1 MITKSEVNI
10 KNLQDEDRMLRKK
23 IKRSNLHENA
33 FKQCMYT
40 NIEMQTLKQI
50 RIQYNR
56 LIRQQSRLVRRT
68 ISTPCK
74 C

>member
-23 IKRSNLHENA
+23 KVNDNA
-33 FKQCMYT
+33 FKQYIYT
-40 NIEMQTLKQI
+40 NIEMKTLKQI

-56 LIRQQSRLVRRT
+56 FIRQQSRLVRRT
-68 ISTPCK
+68 ISTPSK